1 MKIYKEIYDLDDFE
15 FWGPAEDTMR
25 DLSDEDK
32 QAIFESIEETYPD
45 GLTET
50 ELNDILAYD
59 DDWIRDIVGY
69 DYSNYDSIEDMEEKQ
84 TEYIVELLK
93 GVFPDYDED
102 EIETFAEGIVESGDY
117 DDYDDEQLERGFID
131 EYGEDHAIFVLDNE
145 ISGYDDQK
153 ESFIENDWDYYATDE
168 KNVEAFREYL
178 KEDEEYQQ
186 DLKESWEEIE
196 EDGKRDERTEN

>member
-32 QAIFESIEETYPD
+32 QTIFEAIEETYPD

-69 DYSNYDSIEDMEEKQ
+69 DYSNYDSKEDMQEKQ
-84 TEYIVELLK
+84 TEYIVDVLK
-93 GVFPDYDED
+93 DFFPDYDEED
-102 EIETFAEGIVESGDY
+102 MEAFAEQIVDAGEY
-117 DDYDDEQLERGFID
+117 DDYDDKGLCRNFID
-131 EYGEDHAIFVLDNE
+131 ECGEDHANSVLDDE

-153 ESFIENDWDYYATDE
+153 SNFIENDWDYYKTDE
-168 KNVEAFREYL
+168 ENVKAFREYL

-186 DLKESWEEIE
+186 DLKESWDEIE
-196 EDGKRDERTEN
+196 EDDKRHEN